1 MELEP
6 CRLPQVPHRTLG
18 TLPQACNSS
27 KVEAESHKSQRAL
40 MQFEAESHR
49 SRRALMQ
56 LEAENRRSLV
66 AMAQYTSRQQEPH
79 RSQRAL
85 VRHRSLLVL
94 VHHTSRPALAKRR
107 SQRERVQRRSQPE
120 RRQRKL
126 QQAPGSRRPSLV
138 VQALLKSPQ
147 LWLAQAQR
155 TPWSA
160 HGI

>member
-66 AMAQYTSRQQEPH
+66 PMAQKTSRQQEP
-79 RSQRAL
+79 QAL

-126 QQAPGSRRPSLV
+126 RQAPGSRRPSLV